1 MNRMDFNQAVMRVK
15 VLEKRLLTKSRMERM
30 VEASDINEVIK
41 ILGETE
47 YQYSLGLALAPSEY
61 EKILSG
67 EMRRVYRLMDELTE
81 EQDIKKLLSLKY
93 DYHNLK
99 VLLKEKFLG
108 TDLSRLYISYGSEDF
123 SSVKNAYLSENYEG
137 IDEKMVEALKA
148 ATEDFEL
155 TRDPQRLDLIIDR
168 YYFEHL
174 LQLAKGTEIP
184 LFEDYARDTIDFTN
198 MRTLIRVKK
207 MDKDQNFL
215 DEVLLDGGYISKEKI
230 YYSLKS
236 SLEEIMES
244 FKDERIGKA
253 LVKGIEAFKKTNNL
267 NDYEKIMDNSLM
279 KLHEPSRTTIFGP
292 EPLFSYLYAK
302 EAEIKALRIIMV
314 SKMNQLSPETIRERL
329 RDLYV

>member
-1 MNRMDFNQAVMRVK
+1 MNRMDFNQAVMRIK
-15 VLEKRLLTKSRMERM
+15 VLEKRLLAKSRLERM

-67 EMRRVYRLMDELTE
+67 EMRRVYRLMDELTG
-81 EQDIKKLLSLKY
+81 EQVISKLLSLKY

-108 TDLSRLYISYGSEDF
+108 TDLARLYISYGSEDF
-123 SSVKNAYLSENYEG
+123 SRVKSAYLSENYEG
-137 IDEKMVEALKA
+137 IDEKMVEALRV

-155 TRDPQRLDLIIDR
+155 TRDPQRIDIIIDR

-174 LQLAKGTEIP
+174 LQLAKSTEIP
-184 LFEDYARDTIDFTN
+184 LFEDYVKDTIDFTN

-230 YYSLKS
+230 YFALKS
-236 SLEEIMES
+236 SLEEIMEA

-253 LVKGIEAFKKTNNL
+253 LVKGIEAFKKTGNL
-267 NDYEKIMDNSLM
+267 NEYEKIMDNSLM

>member
-1 MNRMDFNQAVMRVK
+1 MRIK
-15 VLEKRLLTKSRMERM
+15 VLEKRLLAKSRLERM

-47 YQYSLGLALAPSEY
+47 YQYSIGLALAPSEY

-67 EMRRVYRLMDELTE
+67 EMKRVYRLMDELTGE
-81 EQDIKKLLSLKY
+81 PIISKLLSLKY

-99 VLLKEKFLG
+99 VLLKEKYLG
-108 TDLSRLYISYGSEDF
+108 TDLGRLYISYGSGDF
-123 SSVKNAYLSENYEG
+123 SSVKNAYLSENFEG
-137 IDEKMVEALKA
+137 IDGKIVEALKA

-155 TRDPQRLDLIIDR
+155 TRDPQQIDIIIDR

-174 LQLAKGTEIP
+174 LQLAKSTEIP
-184 LFEDYARDTIDFTN
+184 LFEDYVKDTIDFTN
-198 MRTLIRVKK
+198 MRTFIRVKK

-215 DEVLLDGGYISKEKI
+215 DQVILDGGNISKEKI
-230 YYSLKS
+230 YFALKS
-236 SLEEIMES
+236 SLEEIMET
-244 FKDERIGKA
+244 FKDEKIGKA
-253 LVKGIEAFKKTNNL
+253 LVKGIEAFKKTGNL

-279 KLHEPSRTTIFGP
+279 KLHEPSKTTIFGP

-314 SKMNQLSPETIRERL
+314 SKMNHLSPETIRERL

>member
-1 MNRMDFNQAVMRVK
+1 MNRMDFNQAVMRIK
-15 VLEKRLLTKSRMERM
+15 VLEKRLLAKSRLERM

-47 YQYSLGLALAPSEY
+47 YQYSLGLATTPVEY

-67 EMRRVYRLMDELTE
+67 EMRRVYRLMDELTG

-123 SSVKNAYLSENYEG
+123 SKVKNAYLSENFEG

-155 TRDPQRLDLIIDR
+155 TRDPQRIDIMIDR

-174 LQLAKGTEIP
+174 LQLAKSTEIP
-184 LFEDYARDTIDFTN
+184 LFEEYVRDTIDFTN
-198 MRTLIRVKK
+198 IRTLIRVKK

-215 DEVLLDGGYISKEKI
+215 DQVILDGGYLSKEKI
-230 YYSLKS
+230 YFALKS
-236 SLEEIMES
+236 SLEEIMET
-244 FKDERIGKA
+244 FKDERIGKD
-253 LVKGIEAFKKTNNL
+253 LVKGIEAFKKTGNL
-267 NDYEKIMDNSLM
+267 NDYEKIVDNSLM
-279 KLHEPSRTTIFGP
+279 KLHEPSKTTIFGP

>member
-1 MNRMDFNQAVMRVK
+1 MDFNQAVMRIK
-15 VLEKRLLTKSRMERM
+15 VLEKRLLAKSRLERM

-47 YQYSLGLALAPSEY
+47 YQYSLGLALAPAEY

-67 EMRRVYRLMDELTE
+67 EMRRVYRLMDELTG
-81 EQDIKKLLSLKY
+81 EQAISKLLSLKY

-123 SSVKNAYLSENYEG
+123 SRVKNAYLSENFEG
-137 IDEKMVEALKA
+137 IDEKIVEALKA
-148 ATEDFEL
+148 ASEDFEL
-155 TRDPQRLDLIIDR
+155 TRDPQRIDIIIDR

-174 LQLAKGTEIP
+174 LHLAKSTEIP
-184 LFEDYARDTIDFTN
+184 LFEDYVKDTIDFTN

-215 DEVLLDGGYISKEKI
+215 DQVILDGGNISKEKI
-230 YYSLKS
+230 YFALKS
-236 SLEEIMES
+236 SLEEIMET
-244 FKDERIGKA
+244 FKDEKIGKE
-253 LVKGIEAFKKTNNL
+253 LVKGIEAFKKTGNL

-279 KLHEPSRTTIFGP
+279 KLHEPSKTTIFGP

>member
-1 MNRMDFNQAVMRVK
+1 MNRMDFNQAVMRIK
-15 VLEKRLLTKSRMERM
+15 VLEKRLLAKSRLERM

-47 YQYSLGLALAPSEY
+47 YQYSLGLATTPVEY

-67 EMRRVYRLMDELTE
+67 EMRRVYRLMDELTG

-123 SSVKNAYLSENYEG
+123 SKVKNAYLSENFEG

-155 TRDPQRLDLIIDR
+155 TRDPQRIDIMIDR

-174 LQLAKGTEIP
+174 LQLAKSTEIP
-184 LFEDYARDTIDFTN
+184 LFEEYVRDTIDFTN
-198 MRTLIRVKK
+198 IRTLIRVKK

-215 DEVLLDGGYISKEKI
+215 DQVILDGGYLSKEKI
-230 YYSLKS
+230 YFALKS
-236 SLEEIMES
+236 SLEEIMET
-244 FKDERIGKA
+244 FKDERIGKD
-253 LVKGIEAFKKTNNL
+253 LVKGIEAFKKTGNL

-279 KLHEPSRTTIFGP
+279 KLHEPSKTTIFGP